1 MNKYLICFFFNFELK
16 KLIEELQSTSSSSSF
31 TAVLNNQLNQ
41 YNDYQQLTPTSSLLN
56 KIEPANLLVQ
66 SRIDVEEVCN
76 QIENELVNRLR
87 PLNMTTADH
96 E

>member
-1 MNKYLICFFFNFELK
+1 MFFFNFELK